1 MSIEAD
7 FRQLRELCH
16 ALRLAQKGNLATGEK
31 PDKEA
36 AARLTAALDV
46 FIATH
51 ERREQEAHQSN
62 SELNRKE
69 FSL

>member
-7 FRQLRELCH
+7 FRHLLALCH

-36 AARLTAALDV
+36 AARLTTALDV

-51 ERREQEAHQSN
+51 DRREQKAVTVN
-62 SELNRKE
+62 
-69 FSL
+69 